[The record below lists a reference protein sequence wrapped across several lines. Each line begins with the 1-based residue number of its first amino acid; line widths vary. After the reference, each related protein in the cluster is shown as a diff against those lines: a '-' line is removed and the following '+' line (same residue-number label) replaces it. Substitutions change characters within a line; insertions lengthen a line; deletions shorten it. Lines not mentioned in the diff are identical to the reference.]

1 MSTTFDVAVDLSVDL
16 GRGLVLRNPVLVAS
30 GTFGYGTEY
39 ADVVDIQRLGAIC
52 CKGTTLRPRV
62 GNPPPRVTE
71 TPAGMLNSIGL
82 QNPGV
87 AGVLEKYA
95 PRWASWDVPVIVNV
109 AGKSVEDYVEV
120 ARRLD
125 GQPGVA
131 GIELNISCPNVGRGG
146 LQFALDPEGASEV
159 TKAVREATDLPLMV
173 KLSPAATDIR
183 AIAKAIERAG
193 ANSISATNT
202 LSGMAID
209 IHRGKP
215 LLGNT
220 YGGLSGPALKP
231 VALRVVYEV
240 AQVVDIPIVAI
251 GGIGSLDDALEFF
264 YAGASAD
271 PGRHRRLRRP
281 CPSRAPDRRARG
293 LARGPWLRHAARNR
307 RRSAAAAARQAQRKR
322 RGIPAVSEATAARV
336 EQLFTEAGAYRE
348 GHFKLKSGRHGD
360 RYIEKFEVLQWPER
374 VTELCSML
382 IAGAGQ
388 NRCGGRA
395 HDGRRHPRLRMRQA
409 ARRARHLRRGGH
421 GRRQRHSHRELRRGF
436 AIRSG

>member
-1 MSTTFDVAVDLSVDL
+1 VTVGSAGGGAAGAFDVAVDLSVDL

-95 PRWASWDVPVIVNV
+95 PRWAGWDVPVIVNV
-109 AGKSVEDYVEV
+109 AGESVEDYVEV

-131 GIELNISCPNVGRGG
+131 GIELNISCPNVGKGG
-146 LQFALDPEGASEV
+146 LQFALDPEAAAEV
-159 TKAVREATDLPLMV
+159 TTAVRASTDLPLMV

-183 AIAKAIERAG
+183 AIARAIEKAG
-193 ANSISATNT
+193 ADAISAVNT

-209 IHRGKP
+209 LHRRRP

-240 AQVVDIPIVAI
+240 AQVVEIPIVAI

-264 YAGASAD
+264 FAGAIAVQVGTAVFAD
-271 PGRHRRLRRP
+271 PVLPVRIIDELE
-281 CPSRAPDRRARG
+281 A
-293 LARGPWLRHAARNR
+293 WL
-307 RRSAAAAARQAQRKR
+307 AQRGFGTPREIVGAALPQR
-322 RGIPAVSEATAARV
+322 RDKPSVKGV
-336 EQLFTEAGAYRE
+336 EYR
-348 GHFKLKSGRHGD
+348 
-360 RYIEKFEVLQWPER
+360 P
-374 VTELCSML
+374 
-382 IAGAGQ
+382 
-388 NRCGGRA
+388 
-395 HDGRRHPRLRMRQA
+395 
-409 ARRARHLRRGGH
+409 
-421 GRRQRHSHRELRRGF
+421 
-436 AIRSG
+436 

>member
-1 MSTTFDVAVDLSVDL
+1 VTVDVAVDLSVDL

-62 GNPPPRVTE
+62 GNAPPRVTE

-109 AGKSVEDYVEV
+109 AGESVEDYVEV

-131 GIELNISCPNVGRGG
+131 GIELNISCPNVGKGG
-146 LQFALDPEGASEV
+146 LQFALDPEAAAEV
-159 TKAVREATDLPLMV
+159 TAAVRAATDLPLMV

-183 AIAKAIERAG
+183 AIARAIEKAG
-193 ANSISATNT
+193 ADAISAVNT

-209 IHRGKP
+209 LQRRRP

-240 AQVVDIPIVAI
+240 AQVV
-251 GGIGSLDDALEFF
+251 
-264 YAGASAD
+264 
-271 PGRHRRLRRP
+271 
-281 CPSRAPDRRARG
+281 
-293 LARGPWLRHAARNR
+293 
-307 RRSAAAAARQAQRKR
+307 
-322 RGIPAVSEATAARV
+322 
-336 EQLFTEAGAYRE
+336 
-348 GHFKLKSGRHGD
+348 
-360 RYIEKFEVLQWPER
+360 
-374 VTELCSML
+374 
-382 IAGAGQ
+382 
-388 NRCGGRA
+388 
-395 HDGRRHPRLRMRQA
+395 
-409 ARRARHLRRGGH
+409 
-421 GRRQRHSHRELRRGF
+421 
-436 AIRSG
+436 